1 MSHGRLWI
9 EMSHTHSHTH
19 TTHLHT
25 HTQDIVY
32 DSSQVLGHVRGVTQ
46 LYRRVFELHSCV

>member
-25 HTQDIVY
+25 HTRHCIRFFTSARSCQ
-32 DSSQVLGHVRGVTQ
+32 RGYPV
-46 LYRRVFELHSCV
+46 VP